1 MEALWRYR
9 SAVER
14 NKPYIA
20 MIFIQFV
27 YAGMSLLSKAA
38 ITKGMNPY
46 VFVAYRQAFA
56 TLALAPFAFFLE
68 RSYPAP
74 RSFSLLCKV
83 FFVSLCG
90 ITMSLNLYYFALNYT
105 SATFATA
112 LTNTIPAITFILSVC
127 FGVENICIRE
137 RHGAAKVF
145 GSAIGLT
152 GALIIAFV
160 KGPRVSS
167 VIQEQSSD
175 LSPKTYHRGDW
186 IKGSLI
192 LLSANITWS
201 LWLIVQV
208 PIIKQYPAKLR
219 LTTLQCFFS
228 CVQSAIWAV
237 AMERHLAS
245 WKLGWNLNLLTV
257 AYCGVIIT
265 AITYWLQV
273 WAVEKKGP
281 VFTAMFSPLALVIT
295 AVFSALLFKETLHW
309 GSVCGAVL
317 LVIGLYGLL
326 WGKKKEG
333 KSETNEGKSETK
345 GEASL
350 ECIKFVYAGM
360 SLLSKAATTEGMD
373 PYVFVVYRQAFT
385 TIVLAPFALFFE
397 RITMTPNLFYFALNY
412 TSATLAMAITNT
424 IPATTFIIAVCLRNE
439 SISINQRH
447 GMAKALG
454 SSLSLAGAMVLTFI
468 KGPCVY
474 PDIHKQ
480 YSDHSTKSY
489 SKEDMIKGCLV
500 ILLSNTTWSLWLI
513 MQGVIVTAIT
523 YWLQVWAVEKKGP
536 VFTVMTDPTIGS
548 WSVTVASVGLD
559 PNGWQLSGV
568 GSDSL
573 ARKSWVVKDP
583 ESGPLILKVQVE
595 WVHSERV

>member
-1 MEALWRYR
+1 METLQHYR

-20 MIFIQFV
+20 VIFIQFV

-68 RSYPAP
+68 R
-74 RSFSLLCKV
+74 
-83 FFVSLCG
+83 

-127 FGVENICIRE
+127 FRVENICIKE

-145 GSAIGLT
+145 GSAIGLS
-152 GALIIAFV
+152 GALVIAFV
-160 KGPRVSS
+160 KGPCVSS

-175 LSPKTYHRGDW
+175 LSTKTYYRGDW

-228 CVQSAIWAV
+228 CIQSAIWAG

-257 AYCGVIIT
+257 AYCGVIVT

-309 GSVCGAVL
+309 GSICGAIL
-317 LVIGLYGLL
+317 LVIGLYGVL

-333 KSETNEGKSETK
+333 KSETNERKSETK

-350 ECIKFVYAGM
+350 ECIKEDRSSQIRKMKTFLDCGMAIDRNKPYIAMIFEQFVYAGM
-360 SLLSKAATTEGMD
+360 SLLSKAAITEGMN
-373 PYVFVVYRQAFT
+373 PYVFVVYRQAFA
-385 TIVLAPFALFFE
+385 IIALAPFAFFFE
-397 RITMTPNLFYFALNY
+397 RSPLN
-412 TSATLAMAITNT
+412 
-424 IPATTFIIAVCLRNE
+424 
-439 SISINQRH
+439 
-447 GMAKALG
+447 
-454 SSLSLAGAMVLTFI
+454 
-468 KGPCVY
+468 
-474 PDIHKQ
+474 
-480 YSDHSTKSY
+480 KS
-489 SKEDMIKGCLV
+489 
-500 ILLSNTTWSLWLI
+500 
-513 MQGVIVTAIT
+513 
-523 YWLQVWAVEKKGP
+523 
-536 VFTVMTDPTIGS
+536 F
-548 WSVTVASVGLD
+548 
-559 PNGWQLSGV
+559 
-568 GSDSL
+568 
-573 ARKSWVVKDP
+573 
-583 ESGPLILKVQVE
+583 
-595 WVHSERV
+595 